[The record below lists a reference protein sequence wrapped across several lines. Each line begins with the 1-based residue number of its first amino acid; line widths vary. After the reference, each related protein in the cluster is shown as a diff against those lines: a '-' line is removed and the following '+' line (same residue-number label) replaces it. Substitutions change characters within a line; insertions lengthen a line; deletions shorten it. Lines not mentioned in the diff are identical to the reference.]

1 MTTVALRSSAQRPS
15 AAVRRGPVLVLVP
28 HAASTPSK
36 RSSRSKRSTGPYL
49 RRRLGVAV
57 AAMVLA
63 VAVVG
68 VSSTRFADAGQARP
82 AGDAPAGASVVIVQP
97 GDTLW
102 SLAREVQ
109 PDGDIR
115 PLVAQLSRAHGGSS
129 LRAGERIVVP
139 AP

>member
-1 MTTVALRSSAQRPS
+1 MTSVALRSSAQRPS
-15 AAVRRGPVLVLVP
+15 ATGRRGLVVGPPAL
-28 HAASTPSK
+28 STLSA
-36 RSSRSKRSTGPYL
+36 GPYL

-57 AAMVLA
+57 AVMVLA
-63 VAVVG
+63 VVG
-68 VSSTRFADAGQARP
+68 VGLSSIRFADAGQAGP
-82 AGDAPAGASVVIVQP
+82 AGTAPVSTSFVIVQP

-129 LRAGERIVVP
+129 LRAGERIALSVR
-139 AP
+139 